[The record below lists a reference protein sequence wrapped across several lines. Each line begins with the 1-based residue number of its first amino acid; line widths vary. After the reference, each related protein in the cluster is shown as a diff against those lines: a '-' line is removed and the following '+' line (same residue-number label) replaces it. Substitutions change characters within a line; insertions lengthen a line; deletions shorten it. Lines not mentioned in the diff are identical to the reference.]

1 MNKPAQVA
9 GFPIAGIVSSQL
21 PLDFA
26 LLAGAALRLGFL
38 LDFLAEIFLRA
49 FARDAM
55 VINPSG

>member
-1 MNKPAQVA
+1 MEKPAQVA
-9 GFPIAGIVSSQL
+9 GFPIAWSVASQL

-26 LLAGAALRLGFL
+26 LLAGAALRDFFAGFL
-38 LDFLAEIFLRA
+38 ADFFRA